1 MLVRIILL
9 ISAGTFKQETLNELN
24 MFADLKKKFNHIY
37 NYERAIGSSV
47 ALRVIKSKP
56 IGVWEFMIP
65 IVFILHFM
73 RNKQSRELF
82 IQNYMFTK
90 RHALDAAFKV
100 LKKGLSREDVLSG
113 IADKTRTLLT
123 APETQ
128 GIYSDIIRQQQMNEI
143 ELLFDHYRKLLGAK
157 GEDYVALV
165 RKAYGSRPNYFIFH
179 ERLKSAEK
187 KVSDAA
193 RQTLGSKADVDALL
207 RIENATEE
215 VRQSRIEKI
224 FGS

>member
-1 MLVRIILL
+1 M
-9 ISAGTFKQETLNELN
+9 S
-24 MFADLKKKFNHIY
+24 ADLKKKFNHIY
-37 NYERAIGSSV
+37 NFERAIGNSV
-47 ALRVIKSKP
+47 ALRVIESKP

-90 RHALDAAFKV
+90 RHALDAAFKL
-100 LKKGLSREDVLSG
+100 LKKGFSREDALGRVE
-113 IADKTRTLLT
+113 DKTRALLT

-128 GIYSDIIRQQQMNEI
+128 GIYSDIIRQQQLIEV
-143 ELLFDHYRKLLGAK
+143 ELLFDHCGKLLGAQ
-157 GEDYVALV
+157 GEDYDALA
-165 RKAYGSRPNYFIFH
+165 RNAYGSRPNYLAFH
-179 ERLKSAEK
+179 EQLKAAEK

-193 RQTLGSKADVDALL
+193 RQTLGPKADVDALL
-207 RIENATEE
+207 RIESATEE

-224 FGS
+224 FDN